1 MGINVKKENDTLIIT
16 WQLSKTEI
24 FLKDI
29 EEVGFDETY
38 GGEEKNAIRIGTP
51 YGTTDRI
58 FIKTTSNTYILF
70 TTNGETLMNRIKGYL

>member
-1 MGINVKKENDTLIIT
+1 MGWGLIIT

-51 YGTTDRI
+51 YGTTDRV
-58 FIKTTSNTYILF
+58 FIKTT
-70 TTNGETLMNRIKGYL
+70 